1 MSVVL
6 FRRLVLDLSHGA
18 ADPDTL
24 REVAALARLLDA
36 ELHAL
41 FFEDDTLH
49 GLTRLSFVREIG
61 VVSRQWRPLDT
72 GALEAGLRAAAERA
86 RRGLMEV
93 ADAIGARRRFEVR
106 RGGRAAYVQAVC
118 VTADIVVVPGP
129 RHAGDASTH
138 GFGHWRETARDSV
151 AAVLFLPPEGRRGRA
166 GGPVVAIVTG
176 PADPAQEV
184 AARIA
189 ALAKAESRALAMG
202 EAVPG
207 FAPPDVVRGLGEE
220 RESLIVMTRC
230 DDPEQDGAALA
241 LARGV
246 PVLVIE
252 PV

>member
-1 MSVVL
+1 MSMVV
-6 FRRLVLDLSHGA
+6 FRRLMLDLSHGA
-18 ADPDTL
+18 ADPVLL

-41 FFEDDTLH
+41 FFEDDTL
-49 GLTRLSFVREIG
+49 
-61 VVSRQWRPLDT
+61 
-72 GALEAGLRAAAERA
+72 
-86 RRGLMEV
+86 RGLMEV

-118 VTADIVVVPGP
+118 AGTDIVVVPGP
-129 RHAGDASTH
+129 RHAGAASAH

-151 AAVLFLPPEGRRGRA
+151 AAVLFLPPEGTRGRA

-189 ALAKAESRALAMG
+189 ALARVGLRVLTMG
-202 EAVPG
+202 ETVPG
-207 FAPPDVVRGLGEE
+207 FAPPDIAQGLGLGRE

-252 PV
+252 PA

>member
-1 MSVVL
+1 MSVVV
-6 FRRLVLDLSHGA
+6 FRRLLLDLSQGA
-18 ADPDTL
+18 ADPVLL

-49 GLTRLSFVREIG
+49 GLTGLSFVREIS
-61 VVSRQWRPLDT
+61 VLSRQWRPLDT
-72 GALEAGLRAAAERA
+72 GTLEAGLRAAAERA

-106 RGGRAAYVQAVC
+106 RDGRAAYLQAVC
-118 VTADIVVVPGP
+118 GTADIMVVPGP

-138 GFGHWRETARDSV
+138 GFGHWRETARASV
-151 AAVLFLPPEGRRGRA
+151 AAVLFLPPAVTRGTA
-166 GGPVVAIVTG
+166 GGSVVAIVTG
-176 PADPAQEV
+176 PDDPAQEV

-189 ALAKAESRALAMG
+189 ALARVGLRVLTMG
-202 EAVPG
+202 ETVPG
-207 FAPPDVVRGLGEE
+207 FAPPDIAQGLGRE

-252 PV
+252 PA